1 MMDSHPVHQTNHRIA
16 RKRTQKEAMFSLAG
30 PHGNTCAVW
39 AALCGYRIVTPRTSG
54 ASTLARLHPV
64 RNAGSIGPKPNTGL
78 TQDLI
83 EPHLSQIRALND
95 TSHMCNIV

>member
-1 MMDSHPVHQTNHRIA
+1 M
-16 RKRTQKEAMFSLAG
+16 G
-30 PHGNTCAVW
+30 
-39 AALCGYRIVTPRTSG
+39 ALCGYRIVTPRTSG
-54 ASTLARLHPV
+54 ASTLARLYPV
-64 RNAGSIGPKPNTGL
+64 RNAGSIGRKPNTGL